1 MDNRMEDHVFWQ
13 PTNNKYANEW
23 TSVDLMFW
31 YEKINV
37 DITGRFNENTHACL
51 CNKLIVIIIFLENTQ
66 TIIT

>member
-1 MDNRMEDHVFWQ
+1 
-13 PTNNKYANEW
+13 
-23 TSVDLMFW
+23 MFW